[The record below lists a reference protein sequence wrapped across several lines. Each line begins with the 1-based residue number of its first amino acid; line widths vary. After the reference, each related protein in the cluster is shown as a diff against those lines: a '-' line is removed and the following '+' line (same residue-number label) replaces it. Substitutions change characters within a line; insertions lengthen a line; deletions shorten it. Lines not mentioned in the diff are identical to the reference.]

1 MKQLTD
7 YISDQRNEYD
17 TEKYFLLHF
26 NSLHSNS
33 NVFSEDFTQHLNSML
48 NSCLQ

>member
-17 TEKYFLLHF
+17 TECKK
-26 NSLHSNS
+26 S
-33 NVFSEDFTQHLNSML
+33 Q
-48 NSCLQ
+48 SCLQRG

>member
-26 NSLHSNS
+26 KSLRSNF
-33 NVFSEDFTQHLNSML
+33 NVFSEDFTQHLNSMI
-48 NSCLQ
+48 NSCSQ